1 MRERSIERHL
11 VKETEKRG
19 GIAPKLVSPG
29 TDGMPDRLVI
39 LPGCGVAFVELK
51 APGEKPRPIQRKRIR
66 DLVGLGCS
74 VYVVDSKERV
84 VEVLDEIQST

>member
-29 TDGMPDRLVI
+29 
-39 LPGCGVAFVELK
+39 
-51 APGEKPRPIQRKRIR
+51 
-66 DLVGLGCS
+66 VGDHLF
-74 VYVVDSKERV
+74 
-84 VEVLDEIQST
+84 

>member
-11 VKETEKRG
+11 VEEVERRG
-19 GIAPKLVSPG
+19 GFAPKLVSPG

-74 VYVVDSKERV
+74 VYVVASKERV
-84 VEVLDEIQST
+84 GEVLDEIQAT

>member
-11 VKETEKRG
+11 VEETERRG
-19 GIAPKLVSPG
+19 GFAPKLVSPG

-51 APGEKPRPIQRKRIR
+51 APGETLRPLQVRRKRQ
-66 DLVGLGCS
+66 LESLGFS
-74 VYVVDSKERV
+74 VYC
-84 VEVLDEIQST
+84 LDRPEQIGVILNEILST

>member
-1 MRERSIERHL
+1 MRETSIERHL

-29 TDGMPDRLVI
+29 TAGLPDRLVL

-51 APGEKPRPIQRKRIR
+51 APGEKPRPIQRRRIR
-66 DLVGLGCS
+66 ELVGLGCS

-84 VEVLDEIQST
+84 VEVLDEIQTT